1 MGADA
6 AAFAASEVWRHVV
19 DAMADA
25 ALVLDAN
32 GTVVHAN
39 ALVREMFAMAGT
51 GQPIS
56 LVSRHP
62 DFLAALDRVQAT
74 GERSSVGLR
83 ERVPVERQLSATIAA
98 LPVASP
104 APGVPRLLVTF
115 RDLTEQ
121 EKLEQMRVDFI
132 ANASHELRTPLASLR
147 GYVETLQGAASNDAA
162 ARERFLGIM
171 WSQTI
176 RMTRLV
182 DDLLSLSRIEMR
194 THIAPSGVVDLNS
207 VATFVCQTLEP
218 IARGQNVKLTLVGAS
233 GPANVRGE
241 REEIVQLVQNLVQ
254 NAIKYGRDGG
264 SAAVSIVR
272 SSERGRLGS
281 RLSVIVRDDGPG
293 IPSQHLPRLT
303 ERFYRVSVSTS
314 REKGGT
320 GLGLAIVKH
329 IALRHRADLRIHS
342 EVGVGSTFTVVFDE
356 IEGRE

>member
-1 MGADA
+1 
-6 AAFAASEVWRHVV
+6 
-19 DAMADA
+19 
-25 ALVLDAN
+25 
-32 GTVVHAN
+32 
-39 ALVREMFAMAGT
+39 
-51 GQPIS
+51 
-56 LVSRHP
+56 VSRHP
-62 DFLAALDRVQAT
+62 DFLAALDQVQAT
-74 GERSSVGLR
+74 GARTVVALR
-83 ERVPVERQLSATIAA
+83 ERVPVERQLSAAIAA
-98 LPVASP
+98 LPVDSAS
-104 APGVPRLLVTF
+104 PGVPRLLVTF
-115 RDLTEQ
+115 HDLTEQ

-147 GYVETLQGAASNDAA
+147 GYVETLQGAASNDPA

-194 THIAPSGVVDLNS
+194 THIAPSGSVDLNA
-207 VATFVCQTLEP
+207 VAGFVVQSLEP
-218 IARGQNVKLTLVGAS
+218 IAKSQKIGLTLAAADRGA
-233 GPANVRGE
+233 NIRGD
-241 REEIVQLVQNLVQ
+241 REEIVQLVQNLVH

-264 SAAVSIVR
+264 SVSVSIVR
-272 SSERGRLGS
+272 SIERGRAGR
-281 RLSVIVRDDGPG
+281 RLSVVVHDDGPG

-329 IALRHRADLRIHS
+329 IALRHRADLRIQS

-356 IEGRE
+356 LTGR